1 MESLKGKDL
10 LTLNELSK
18 DEIFYLLSKA
28 LELKILRNLREPHHF
43 LRDRTVALIFEKP
56 STRTRVS
63 FEVGLSHLGAY
74 PLFLEAQTLQLS
86 RGETLEDM
94 GAVLSRYVDGIVIR
108 TFAQKRVEDLAKAA
122 QVPVINGLSD
132 DFHPCQILV
141 DLLTILEKKA
151 KLDGLKLAY
160 LGDGNNVAQTLL
172 IGAAKVGMDVV
183 VVTPQGYGPKEEI
196 VELAVKERQPGTT
209 VAVSNDPEEAERAD
223 VLYTDVWVSMGQ
235 EKNSDTKSRFMPY
248 QLNERLVSLAKPD
261 CLIIHC
267 LPPHLGEE
275 ITNEVM
281 DGPNSVVLDQA
292 ENRLHVQ
299 KALLVSVIGEKE

>member
-28 LELKILRNLREPHHF
+28 LELKRLRNLREPHHF

-132 DFHPCQILV
+132 DFHPCQILG

-183 VVTPQGYGPKEEI
+183 VVTPIGYGPKIEI
-196 VELAVKERQPGTT
+196 VELALRERQLGATI
-209 VAVSNDPEEAERAD
+209 AVSNDPEEAKGAD
-223 VLYTDVWVSMGQ
+223 ILYTDVWVSMGQ
-235 EKNSDTKSRFMPY
+235 EKNSDTKSQFMPY

-261 CLIIHC
+261 CLVMHC
-267 LPPHLGEE
+267 LPAHRGEE

-299 KALLVSVIGEKE
+299 KALLVSVIG

>member
-28 LELKILRNLREPHHF
+28 LELKRLRNLREPHHF
-43 LRDRTVALIFEKP
+43 LRDHTVALIFEKP

-132 DFHPCQILV
+132 DFHPCQILG

-183 VVTPQGYGPKEEI
+183 VVTPKGYGPKEEI

-209 VAVSNDPEEAERAD
+209 VAVSNDPEEAKGAD
-223 VLYTDVWVSMGQ
+223 ILYTDVWVSMGQ
-235 EKNSDTKSRFMPY
+235 EKNPDRKYEFMPY

-261 CLIIHC
+261 CLVMHC
-267 LPPHLGEE
+267 LPAHRGEE
-275 ITNEVM
+275 ITNAVM

-299 KALLVSVIGEKE
+299 KALLVAAIG